1 MQTSIELKCKTIGR
15 KRVEHIITDPFMQM
29 IWNGDKAGVA
39 EGLNVEIRHLIKKR
53 IAPVNVI
60 SA

>member
-1 MQTSIELKCKTIGR
+1 MENHRK
-15 KRVEHIITDPFMQM
+15 KRVEHIVTDPFTQM

-39 EGLNVEIRHLIKKR
+39 EGLNVEIRHLIKKI
-53 IAPVNVI
+53 IAPVNGL